1 MPEPEKNKIIVSVIV
16 PCRNEE
22 RFIGRCLDSIVA
34 QDFPKD
40 KMEIIVVDG
49 YSEDGTKKIIE
60 QYIKSYPLIKLL
72 DNPKKI
78 TPAAL
83 NIGISQAQGEI
94 IMKMD
99 AHSTY
104 QKDFISKCVK
114 YLKDYNADNVGGA
127 VIATPQENTFIAQ
140 AISFSLSHPFGV
152 GDSYFRLGSIK
163 PRQVDTVAFGCFKK
177 EVFKK
182 IGLFN
187 ENLARIEDIEFN
199 SRLRKAGGK
208 ILLMPDIV
216 AYYYPKSTL
225 SGFFKHNFE
234 DGIWVTY
241 SLKFSRFAFSIFSW
255 RHLAPFFFVLGLL
268 GSFVLSFFLF
278 QAKILFI
285 LIWGSYLLL
294 NLFFSL
300 KISLKKGLKYLSVLP
315 VAFVVRHVGYG
326 LGSIWGLVKIWV

>member
-1 MPEPEKNKIIVSVIV
+1 MKESEKKEIIVSVIV

-22 RFIGRCLDSIVA
+22 KFIGQCLDSIIA

-40 KMEIIVVDG
+40 KMEIFVVDG
-49 YSEDGTKKIIE
+49 SSEDSTKKIVE
-60 QYIKSYPLIKLL
+60 QYTKSYPLIRLL

-83 NIGISQAQGEI
+83 NIGISESRGEI

-104 QKDFISKCVK
+104 QKDFISKCTK
-114 YLKDYNADNVGGA
+114 YLKDFNADNVGG
-127 VIATPQENTFIAQ
+127 VLVSTPQENTLVAQ

-152 GDSYFRLGSIK
+152 GNSYFRLGAK
-163 PRQVDTVAFGCFKK
+163 QPRQVDTVAFGCYKR

-187 ENLARIEDIEFN
+187 ENMARIEDIEFN
-199 SRLRKAGGK
+199 SRIRKAGGK
-208 ILLMPDIV
+208 IVLVPDIV

-225 SGFFKHNFE
+225 LGFLKHNFE
-234 DGIWVTY
+234 DGVWVTY
-241 SLKFSRFAFSIFSW
+241 SLKFGRLAFSIFCW
-255 RHLAPFFFVLGLL
+255 RHLAPFLFVLGLL
-268 GSFVLSFFLF
+268 GSFVLSFFFF

-294 NLFFSL
+294 NLLFSL
-300 KISLKKGLKYLSVLP
+300 KISLKWGLKYLSVLP
-315 VAFVVRHVGYG
+315 VAFAVRHVGYG
-326 LGSIWGLVKIWV
+326 FGSIWGMVKLLR